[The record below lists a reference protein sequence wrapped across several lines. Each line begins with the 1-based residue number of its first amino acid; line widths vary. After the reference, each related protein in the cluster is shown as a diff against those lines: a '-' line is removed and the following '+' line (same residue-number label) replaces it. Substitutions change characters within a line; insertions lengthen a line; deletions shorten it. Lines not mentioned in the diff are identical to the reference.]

1 MELSEYGLLYYFF
14 YMMVACT
21 FFPLPTPPT
30 VIYMGQHYPPL
41 VVALIGALGSCI
53 AGLIDYFIFSQ
64 LLRYKKVAR
73 IKETKTFQT
82 FKKFFKKVAF
92 LSMITAA
99 FTPIPFDPFR
109 FMAITTTYS
118 KSKYVAAIFLGR
130 GSRYYL
136 LAAFG
141 ALVPIPTWILIGAF
155 VVLLLLS
162 LVKNRDRI
170 VSYIGIILSKV
181 QEKLK
186 GRRGALDI
194 EKKPTE

>member
-1 MELSEYGLLYYFF
+1 MILTERGLLYYFF

-30 VIYMGQHYPPL
+30 VIYMGQHYPPWA
-41 VVALIGALGSCI
+41 VAVIGAAGSCV
-53 AGLIDYFIFSQ
+53 AGLIDYFVFSQ

-82 FKKFFKKVAF
+82 FKRFFNKVAF
-92 LSMITAA
+92 VSMITAA

-109 FMAITTTYS
+109 FMAITTNYN
-118 KSKYVAAIFLGR
+118 KLKYVAAIFLGR

-141 ALVPIPTWILIGAF
+141 AWVPVPTWILIGAF
-155 VVLLLLS
+155 IVLLTISVL
-162 LVKNRDRI
+162 KNYRRIASYISIVRKRI
-170 VSYIGIILSKV
+170 V
-181 QEKLK
+181 EKLRN
-186 GRRGALDI
+186 RRDALDLT
-194 EKKPTE
+194 KKTD